1 MKKSKLA
8 RACDVSPKVKREV
21 AERDTGHCIICGQK
35 GSPNAH
41 YISRANLGKGIPE
54 NIVTLCDK
62 CHYRL
67 DQTTERENLLA
78 VVKGY
83 LNVYYP
89 NFTDEQRKYH
99 KGEI

>member
-8 RACDVSPKVKREV
+8 KSCDISPKVKREV
-21 AERDTGHCIICGQK
+21 AERDNGCCIICGQK
-35 GSPNAH
+35 GSPNGH
-41 YISRANLGKGIPE
+41 YISRAHQGLGIPE

-83 LNVYYP
+83 LKVHYP

-99 KGEI
+99 KGDL